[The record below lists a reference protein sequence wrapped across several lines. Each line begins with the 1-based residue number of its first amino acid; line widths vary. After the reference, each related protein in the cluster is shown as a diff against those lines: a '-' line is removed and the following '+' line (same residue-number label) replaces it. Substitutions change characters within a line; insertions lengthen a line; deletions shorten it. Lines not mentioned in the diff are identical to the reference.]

1 MSILKL
7 LARTIV
13 LFVCSI
19 IQVIGV
25 LTEGIYK
32 LSAKLICYLV
42 GLDDKLQ
49 RAQPKKRKTKTEEVP
64 T

>member
-7 LARTIV
+7 LARTII

-19 IQVIGV
+19 VQVIGV

-32 LSAKLICYLV
+32 LSVKASCYLV

-49 RAQPKKRKTKTEEVP
+49 RERPKKHKTKTEEVP

>member
-1 MSILKL
+1 MSIIKL
-7 LARTIV
+7 LARTII

-25 LTEGIYK
+25 LTEGVMR
-32 LSAKLICYLV
+32 LSAKSCELLNK
-42 GLDDKLQ
+42 LDDKLNKETV
-49 RAQPKKRKTKTEEVP
+49 KKHKKTEVVP

>member
-7 LARTIV
+7 LARTFI

-19 IQVIGV
+19 VQVIGV
-25 LTEGIYK
+25 LTEGVMR
-32 LSAKLICYLV
+32 LSAKTCMYLNM
-42 GLDDKLQ
+42 LDNKLEKETV
-49 RAQPKKRKTKTEEVP
+49 KKHKKKTEAVP